1 MSTSVTKPV
10 KEETWQEREARE
22 AKEFKDTHLPN
33 FFKTMKDKDIK
44 YFTVDFNGGGD
55 DGMVDDPVYVK
66 ESDIPSWHQIRD
78 EVGITD
84 DMKWDDP
91 EFKKLNKK
99 ADALKRF
106 YMDPDRIGNMYVY
119 AELQYDTQPR
129 SYSMDEYIKE
139 FVGMYMSAKSID
151 WYNNEGGSGTF
162 TYTDGHLQ
170 IEGETYYRSEDPF
183 EFEESDSKVVKNG

>member
-1 MSTSVTKPV
+1 MSTNTTKPV
-10 KEETWQEREARE
+10 TQETWEERVKRE
-22 AKEFKDTHLPN
+22 SKEFRDKYLPS

-55 DGMVDDPVYVK
+55 DGMVDIPTYVK
-66 ESDIPSWHQIRD
+66 DADIPSWSAIRD

-84 DMKWDDP
+84 DMRWDDP

-106 YMDPDRIGNMYVY
+106 YMDPDNIGGMYVY
-119 AELQYDTQPR
+119 AQMQGDTQHQR
-129 SYSMDEYIKE
+129 YNMNEYIEE
-139 FVGMYMSAKSID
+139 FVCMYMSAKCID

-170 IEGETYYRSEDPF
+170 IEGETYYRSEDSF